1 MTGKAGEKRHIR
13 PDHGRDVKQHGK
25 DVMERGTDVMVRTER
40 DLHESAPRQPQRE
53 TADPADDSRASKPGT
68 ENRAT
73 PMAPAVP
80 SAADSPDAE
89 AAPGPRPRPSP
100 QAQRKGMW
108 QWQPAPQDAARIPAT
123 EWKLTDLTEE
133 TLSSPPATAAP
144 APASTP
150 RAQAAP
156 PATKRETDDNA
167 SHREDSRTHPAD
179 GHSPASRSGSPGG
192 APIFVDPSGR
202 RAHRIRRMGWLVAA
216 GCVCSVA
223 TLGVAVTDSNSTAPW
238 LRIPGMPGSVGSQ
251 NRGAD
256 EAPRPGGQDPATPA
270 ADSPTSTAP
279 EAPQGRRTG
288 TTTAAEATTGPLPN
302 GNGTRTAPGNPA
314 ATPPSKAN
322 GTATPPTGSTGTSAA
337 QPNQTT
343 PPATAGEATTAPG
356 SATPSPPSTPAE
368 PSPTETPATGL
379 LDGLV
384 DAISGLLGK

>member
-25 DVMERGTDVMVRTER
+25 DVMERRTDVMVRTER
-40 DLHESAPRQPQRE
+40 DLHEPAPRQPRRE
-53 TADPADDSRASKPGT
+53 TADPADDSHAPAPGT

-73 PMAPAVP
+73 AMAPAVP
-80 SAADSPDAE
+80 GAADSPDAE
-89 AAPGPRPRPSP
+89 AAPRPRPSP

-108 QWQPAPQDAARIPAT
+108 QWQPSPQDAARIPAT
-123 EWKLTDLTEE
+123 EWNLTDLTEE
-133 TLSSPPATAAP
+133 PLSPPATAAP

-150 RAQAAP
+150 RAHVVQTAAK
-156 PATKRETDDNA
+156 AQTDDSA
-167 SHREDSRTHPAD
+167 SHREDSTTQHPAD
-179 GHSPASRSGSPGG
+179 GHDPESRSGSPGG

-202 RAHRIRRMGWLVAA
+202 RASRMRRMGWLVAA

-251 NRGAD
+251 DRGAD
-256 EAPRPGGQDPATPA
+256 EAPRPGRQAPATPA
-270 ADSPTSTAP
+270 ADSPASTAP

-288 TTTAAEATTGPLPN
+288 TTTAADATTGPLPN

-322 GTATPPTGSTGTSAA
+322 GTGTPPTGSTETSAA

-343 PPATAGEATTAPG
+343 PPATDGEATTPPG

-368 PSPTETPATGL
+368 PSPTETPAAGL

-384 DAISGLLGK
+384 DAVSGLLGR